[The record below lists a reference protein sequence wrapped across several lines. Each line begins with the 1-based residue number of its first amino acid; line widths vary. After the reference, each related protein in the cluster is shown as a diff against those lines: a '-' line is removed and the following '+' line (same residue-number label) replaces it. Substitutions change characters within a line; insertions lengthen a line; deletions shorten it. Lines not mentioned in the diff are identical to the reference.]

1 MTEPQT
7 KTQYAPC
14 EHKFGRL
21 LMTTTGDVN
30 NCSKCNWTFFQVHTG
45 AKAGEVIG
53 LGKLI
58 PKATLPVA
66 ETTEPEHQF
75 G

>member
-1 MTEPQT
+1 
-7 KTQYAPC
+7 
-14 EHKFGRL
+14 
-21 LMTTTGDVN
+21 MTTTGDVN